1 MKERKNGWDTIIKN
15 LWHSRFKMKRE
26 DIVKFVI
33 DCLGQGIVFRK
44 LVSRENELVWH
55 VNDGFDIFVTY
66 QYVENFGDSEY
77 THKWNLLPSLDKS
90 KLQ

>member
-1 MKERKNGWDTIIKN
+1 
-15 LWHSRFKMKRE
+15 MKRE

-77 THKWNLLPSLDKS
+77 THK
-90 KLQ
+90 